1 MKKVKALTKLEAFNK
16 STEDAAFAMNHVQTL
31 INTIKILGS
40 VSITDNLTID
50 KYSSNKQYIFAISV
64 LNNQIL
70 AAKELGIK
78 YDDLVQKKEDA
89 LTIRALVAELG
100 EWQTYAAELINYNR
114 SVEELLSNDEKFS
127 MLEYP
132 KK

>member
-1 MKKVKALTKLEAFNK
+1 MKKVKTLTKVEAFNK
-16 STEDAAFAMNHVQTL
+16 STEDLIFAMEHVKTL
-31 INTIKILGS
+31 ASAIKEIGTVL
-40 VSITDNLTID
+40 ITDSLSID
-50 KYSSNKQYIFAISV
+50 TRSSEKQYIFAISV

-78 YDDLVQKKEDA
+78 YDDLVQKKENA
-89 LTIRALVAELG
+89 LTVRSLTEELLG
-100 EWQTYAAELINYNR
+100 WKEYADQLYSYKN
-114 SVEELLSNDEKFS
+114 SVEELLSDDERFS